1 MTPRDPAPGACPCGP
16 SDRCGAACCREE
28 REDAQS
34 RRCPRGGRHRMA
46 APREPGGPARR
57 RGAAAPGLRR
67 GAARGCLR
75 QATTA
80 RRSSDLTG
88 HASWITPCSDATFAD
103 TNGGEGRGDLIDY
116 AVSLSRRLY
125 TQGMRSDRALR
136 AELVKFLRTEGA
148 HTSLADAVKKFPV
161 KDINRRPPH
170 VPYTFWHLLEHI
182 RIAQWDIL
190 DFIRNPNY
198 EELRFPQ
205 DYWPARNAKATKK
218 DWDQTIACYHS
229 DLEEMIALVK
239 HPKTD
244 LHARIPHGDG
254 QTVLR
259 EAMLIVDHTAYH
271 VGELGILRQVVN
283 NWT

>member
-28 REDAQS
+28 REDAPS
-34 RRCPRGGRHRMA
+34 RRCPPGGRHRMA

-57 RGAAAPGLRR
+57 RRAAAPGRWR

-80 RRSSDLTG
+80 RETPRATG
-88 HASWITPCSDATFAD
+88 HASWVTPCSDATFAD

-116 AVSLSRRLY
+116 PVSLSRRLY
-125 TQGMRSDRALR
+125 TRGMRSDRALR

-170 VPYTFWHLLEHI
+170 VPYTFWQLLEHI

-205 DYWPARNAKATKK
+205 DYWPAR
-218 DWDQTIACYHS
+218 YHS